1 MNFPKLFDD
10 FNIKYD
16 TRVSKGWVNPIDFN
30 FIFYYT
36 K

>member
-1 MNFPKLFDD
+1 MNFEKLFTDYKIEYSTKV
-10 FNIKYD
+10 N
-16 TRVSKGWVNPIDFN
+16 KGWVNPIDFN